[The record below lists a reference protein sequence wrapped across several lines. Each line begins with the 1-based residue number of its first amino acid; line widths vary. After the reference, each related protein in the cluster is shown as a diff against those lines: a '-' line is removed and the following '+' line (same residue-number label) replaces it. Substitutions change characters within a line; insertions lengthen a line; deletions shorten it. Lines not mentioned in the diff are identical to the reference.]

1 ASEIIAVDV
10 SDQKLALAR
19 QIGADHAVNNKK
31 EDALQR
37 ILQIAPGGVC
47 ASFDMVGADATLA
60 LAIGATR
67 KLGRVVQIGLTG
79 GTAHLQPLS
88 SWQFEVL
95 FTVSLWGSIKELR
108 EVLALADDGRLTPI
122 PLEFQ
127 PLENI
132 NDVYHRL
139 EQGLVNGRAVITP

>member
-1 ASEIIAVDV
+1 
-10 SDQKLALAR
+10 
-19 QIGADHAVNNKK
+19 
-31 EDALQR
+31 
-37 ILQIAPGGVC
+37 
-47 ASFDMVGADATLA
+47 MVGADATLA

-67 KLGRVVQIGLTG
+67 KLGRVVQIGLAG